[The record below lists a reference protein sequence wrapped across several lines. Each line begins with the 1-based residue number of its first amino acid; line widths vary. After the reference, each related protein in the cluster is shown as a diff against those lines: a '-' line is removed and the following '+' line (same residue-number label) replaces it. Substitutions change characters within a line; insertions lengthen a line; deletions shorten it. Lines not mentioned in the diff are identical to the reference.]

1 MGISAVGFLISWL
14 GSILIQLPGLAQ
26 FECAAAA
33 SGVEAFAPFS
43 FDDPKN

>member
-1 MGISAVGFLISWL
+1 MGISEVGFLISRS
-14 GSILIQLPGLAQ
+14 GPILIQLPGLAL